1 MLIFKNKEK
10 GTHFAVN
17 NSTNEVIYMYPREL
31 GTLHKF
37 SALFGGLEYLELPNL
52 KTVQQFR
59 KLTKTGILQ
68 NVPYIETRQYFL
80 QNYPELFI

>member
-10 GTHFAVN
+10 STHFAVN
-17 NSTNEVIYMYPREL
+17 NSTNEVIYVYPREL
-31 GTLHKF
+31 GTLYKF
-37 SALFGGLEYLELPNL
+37 STMFGGLEYLELPDL

-59 KLTKTGILQ
+59 KLVKTGILQ
-68 NVPYIETRQYFL
+68 NVPYAETRQYFL